1 MPFRL
6 ATLVLAGGQSARYGG
21 NKLLSPHP
29 EGQTLLGSVVA
40 ACAPLSA
47 LPVTVVTGAWHTDI
61 AQAFADSGINLVENS
76 NWAQGMGSS
85 LALGVTTCITQYQPS
100 HLLVVLGDLAAI
112 SQQSLRRLTE
122 AARRSPQSLVVSEWE
137 GRQGVPAI
145 FPQCWFT
152 TLTQL
157 TGDEGAR
164 SAIRQ
169 SITVTPESVAA
180 VAHPEAAR
188 DIDKP
193 ADWRQL

>member
-47 LPVTVVTGAWHTDI
+47 LPVTVVTGAWHTEI
-61 AQAFADSGINLVENS
+61 AQVFAETDINLVENS
-76 NWAQGMGSS
+76 HWAQGMGAS
-85 LALGVTTCITQYQPS
+85 LALGTTTCITRFEPT

-112 SQQSLRRLTE
+112 SQQSLQRLTE
-122 AARRSPQSLVVSEWE
+122 TARRSPQSLVVSEWE
-137 GRQGVPAI
+137 NRLGVPAI
-145 FPQCWFT
+145 FPQFWFN

-164 SAIRQ
+164 SAIRLAV
-169 SITVTPESVAA
+169 TTTPESVIA

-188 DIDKP
+188 DIDNP
-193 ADWRQL
+193 ADWQQL